1 MSLIHKRSNLTRKKQ
16 IRSNWFIKS
25 SQKFFSTKNF
35 SGTAAVV
42 SGILGSALQSNV
54 QPYGQPIPPGPFVS
68 TMRRITNATLLMVAL
83 SPFVPLEAKAIAE
96 YKGDL
101 NISILFPGAKTNLFG
116 YGTFPLNTVGA
127 LFVSDNASADFG
139 LGSMSLFQ
147 VPIVP
152 PPPDGQDTR
161 NGRNITGATVSG
173 SAGPG
178 DDAYSL
184 SQGGFYARLAN
195 ISGSGVGIPAPPAQI
210 FNADFDIDISY
221 ALSALVDNLALEY
234 SEVEFEVYVLA
245 RPKGAAIWTKYF
257 SKGLS
262 ISNNN
267 VVLGNVLAGFTVPTL
282 PNSITEFTIQYY
294 LQGQAL
300 SVALP
305 PLPFPPPL
313 NPPPPV
319 PPSVPGPLPI
329 AGIFIAYRTSRN
341 LRWRIKSHNLN
352 S

>member
-1 MSLIHKRSNLTRKKQ
+1 
-16 IRSNWFIKS
+16 
-25 SQKFFSTKNF
+25 
-35 SGTAAVV
+35 
-42 SGILGSALQSNV
+42 
-54 QPYGQPIPPGPFVS
+54 
-68 TMRRITNATLLMVAL
+68 MRRITIATLLMVAL

-96 YKGDL
+96 YEGDL
-101 NISILFPGAKTNLFG
+101 DISILFPGAKTNLFG
-116 YGTFPLNTVGA
+116 FGIFSLNTVGE
-127 LFVSDNASADFG
+127 LFVSGNASADFG
-139 LGSMSLFQ
+139 LGSISSFQ

-152 PPPDGQDTR
+152 PPPDGQDVR
-161 NGRNITGATVSG
+161 IGRIITGATVSG

-178 DDAYSL
+178 DGYAYSI

-195 ISGSGVGIPAPPAQI
+195 LSGSGAGIPAPPAQI

-234 SEVEFEVYVLA
+234 SEVEFEVYALA
-245 RPKGAAIWTKYF
+245 RPEGAARWTEYF
-257 SKGLS
+257 SEGLS

-267 VVLGNVLAGFTVPTL
+267 VVLGNVIAGFTVPTL
-282 PNSITEFTIQYY
+282 PNSITEFTLQYY

-305 PLPFPPPL
+305 LPPPPPPPPL
-313 NPPPPV
+313 DPPPPV

-341 LRWRIKSHNLN
+341 LRRRIKSHNLN